1 MFVAT
6 VVEHISWLA
15 MLQCAVATYRSNSV
29 IGRYNLMPEK
39 CKKFALARELLA
51 RAYLE
56 KLDYTKA
63 TEILEELHREF
74 PHRVA
79 GMEVCCRSATIHI
92 FDVNFFT

>member
-6 VVEHISWLA
+6 LVEYVSWLA
-15 MLQCAVATYRSNSV
+15 TLQCAAAAYRSNSV
-29 IGRYNLMPEK
+29 IGDYNLLPEK

-56 KLDYTKA
+56 KLDYAKA

-79 GMEVCCRSATIHI
+79 GMEVCCVSTYIAYS
-92 FDVNFFT
+92 